1 MRASVLLSEAAK
13 DATCVSEAKEL
24 GGALD
29 LDDNLLDRS
38 GPVTDG
44 MIGDP
49 EAYAGRVVVGDVSR
63 RWICGAT
70 IRNAAVATNTVL
82 VLFVCTA
89 APLLEEG
96 ADRPP

>member
-13 DATCVSEAKEL
+13 DLTCVSEAKEL

-63 RWICGAT
+63 RWICGADYQE
-70 IRNAAVATNTVL
+70 RGGSDEHGACSLRVL
-82 VLFVCTA
+82 GS
-89 APLLEEG
+89 PSPG
-96 ADRPP
+96 GGR